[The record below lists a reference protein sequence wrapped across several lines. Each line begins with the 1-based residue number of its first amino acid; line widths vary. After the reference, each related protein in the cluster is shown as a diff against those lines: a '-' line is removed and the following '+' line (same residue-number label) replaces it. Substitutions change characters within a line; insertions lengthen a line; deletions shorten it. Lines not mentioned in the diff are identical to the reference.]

1 VETISTELF
10 LSTLALSGAVI
21 VVAALLSGTVE
32 RTGLPQVAVFLA
44 LGAVLG
50 PGALALLDVGIEAP
64 ILRVLSTLSL
74 VLVLFT
80 DAVSLNLK
88 EIRRHKLLTF
98 IVVGPGTVVTAV
110 LVSIAAWWLLALP
123 PPLAVILG
131 AALSSTDPVLLR
143 GLVRRPELDPVVRQ
157 ALRLESG
164 LNDVVLLPIVLIAMA
179 LVTGS
184 GTAGESQLGPLIV
197 RMFVLSPAAGVGV
210 ALAAI
215 GALDLVR
222 RRIGVRRDYES
233 IYSLGVALLAYAAA
247 EALHGS
253 GFLAAFAAGMTIAV
267 LDVELCDCF
276 VEYGETT
283 AEMALLFTF
292 VLFGTSLIWSGLTIL
307 TPEIVAFVAMVMVL
321 RPVALL
327 PALTTTSLS
336 WRNRWL
342 VAWFGPRGLSSLIL
356 VLLPIFAGVP
366 GSAPLLPVTCLV
378 VLCSVVLHGLSPLVL
393 LRGQTPSAPDEPVMT
408 IADIQAMENR
418 GERFVVADARS
429 EASFESSLEMIPD
442 AVRLRPA
449 TAVADAERLQVPRDV
464 PVAVLCA

>member
-1 VETISTELF
+1 MISTELF
-10 LSTLALSGAVI
+10 LSTLALCGAVI

-44 LGAVLG
+44 LGAILG
-50 PGALALLDVGIEAP
+50 PRALGLLDVGVEAP
-64 ILRVLSTLSL
+64 LLRVLATLSL

-80 DAVSLNLK
+80 DAVSLNPA
-88 EIRRHKLLTF
+88 EIRQHKLLTF
-98 IVVGPGTVVTAV
+98 IVVGPGTVMTA
-110 LVSIAAWWLLALP
+110 LLISLAAWWWLGLP

-143 GLVRRPELDPVVRQ
+143 GLVRRPDLDPPVRQ

-179 LVTGS
+179 FVS
-184 GTAGESQLGPLIV
+184 GGNQADDPALGPLV
-197 RMFVLSPAAGVGV
+197 LRMFVLSPAAGIGVG
-210 ALAAI
+210 LAAI
-215 GALDLVR
+215 GALDRVR

-247 EALHGS
+247 EGVHGS
-253 GFLAAFAAGMTIAV
+253 GFLAAFAAGSTIAV

-307 TPEIVAFVAMVMVL
+307 TPATAAFVALVVAL
-321 RPVALL
+321 RPVALM
-327 PALTTTSLS
+327 PALAVTSLS

-342 VAWFGPRGLSSLIL
+342 IAWFGPRGLSSLIL

-366 GSAPLLPVTCLV
+366 GSTALLPVCCLV
-378 VLCSVVLHGLSPLVL
+378 VLCSVLLHGLSPLL
-393 LRGQTPSAPDEPVMT
+393 LRRRGSAVEAEPREPLLT
-408 IADIQAMENR
+408 IADIRALQNQ
-418 GERFVVADARS
+418 GTPVLVADARS
-429 EASFESSLEMIPD
+429 DATYESSTEIIPN

-449 TAVADAERLQVPRDV
+449 TAIADAERLQIPRDRSI
-464 PVAVLCA
+464 AVLCA